1 MSNRLER
8 SKRILFDKEYEKTA
22 NVENLKYLKRY
33 KIDMELR
40 ELSKSSIYN
49 YERDLL
55 NWFAY
60 LNENQ
65 FDLSILEATE
75 DDIEEFIYFCKTKGN
90 NASRLGRRISSISA
104 FYQFMRRK
112 KFVREDPTEFI
123 ARPKKGLPVVKKV
136 FLTKEQVGLAREFLK
151 SENNTQLT
159 TYFELSL
166 ATMARV
172 TAISSIKWS
181 QINYDGMFIE
191 GVLEKEGYIVN
202 LFFDEEEC
210 ILLKVLER
218 ERKEKNI
225 DCDFIFISNQKG
237 AYSGVDS
244 STLGDWAKKIGK
256 AIGEPELSPH
266 DLRRSGATLR
276 SEIGMPL
283 EQISSLLNHKGTD
296 VTRLYVKEN
305 ATKKGE
311 EYRKFKI

>member
-8 SKRILFDKEYEKTA
+8 SKRILFDKKYEETA
-22 NVENLKYLKRY
+22 NKENLKYLQRY

-40 ELSKSSIYN
+40 ELSPKSIYN

-65 FDLSILEATE
+65 FDLSVLDVTE
-75 DDIEEFIYFCKTKGN
+75 DDIEEFIYYCKTKGN
-90 NASRLGRRISSISA
+90 NSSRLGRRISSISA

-112 KFVREDPTEFI
+112 KFIKEDPTEFI
-123 ARPKKGLPVVKKV
+123 VRPKKGLPVVKKV
-136 FLTKEQVGLAREFLK
+136 FLTKEQVDLAREFLK
-151 SENNTQLT
+151 KENNTQLT

-172 TAISSIKWS
+172 TAISSIRWS
-181 QINYDGMFIE
+181 QINYEEMFIE
-191 GVLEKEGYIVN
+191 DVLEKEGYIVN
-202 LFFDEEEC
+202 LFFDEEES
-210 ILLKVLER
+210 ILLKVLEE
-218 ERKEKNI
+218 ERKNNDIGCEH
-225 DCDFIFISNQKG
+225 IFISGHNGK
-237 AYSGVDS
+237 YNGVDT

-305 ATKKGE
+305 ASKKGE
-311 EYRKFKI
+311 EYRRFKI

>member
-8 SKRILFDKEYEKTA
+8 SKRIIFDKELENTA
-22 NVENLKYLKRY
+22 NVENLKYLQRY

-40 ELSKSSIYN
+40 ELSQKSIYN

-55 NWFAY
+55 SWFAY

-65 FDLSILEATE
+65 FNLGVLEATE
-75 DDIEEFIYFCKTKGN
+75 DDIEEFIYYCKTKGN

-104 FYQFMRRK
+104 FYKFMRRK
-112 KFVREDPTEFI
+112 KYIKEDPTEFI

-136 FLTKEQVGLAREFLK
+136 FLTKEQVEEIREYLK
-151 SENNTQLT
+151 EEDNLQLT
-159 TYFELSL
+159 AYFELSL

-172 TAISSIKWS
+172 TAISSIKWH
-181 QINYDGMFIE
+181 QVNYEEMIIE
-191 GVLEKEGYIVN
+191 DVLEKEGYIVN
-202 LFFDEEEC
+202 LFFDEEERDL
-210 ILLKVLER
+210 LLKLKQER
-218 ERKEKNI
+218 EIQGI
-225 DCDFIFISNQKG
+225 DCEYVFISKYNG
-237 AYSGVDS
+237 AYSGIDP
-244 STLGDWAKKIGK
+244 STLNEWAKKIGT

-276 SEIGMPL
+276 SEVGMPL

-305 ATKKGE
+305 TAKKGE
-311 EYRKFKI
+311 MYRSFKI